1 VIVTL
6 SRQLG
11 SEGEEIAGRVA
22 AELGLALVDRAV
34 VHQAALAAK
43 IPEEMLQRL
52 AYEGQRTMAAE
63 ILENLRTPRPSGSS
77 ATSSPLLGVFAPAV
91 PLSAG
96 SLEDA
101 AQSVHTLI
109 RDIAGRGN
117 VLVLGQGGQS
127 LLHDRKD
134 ACHVLVV
141 APQETRVARVM
152 ARGGVSASTARRR
165 VRASDDARGN
175 YLLRYHNVRWLDAL
189 QYHLV
194 INTGQTPVDVAVGLI
209 ISAARALGAQA

>member
-1 VIVTL
+1 MIVTL
-6 SRQLG
+6 SRQMG
-11 SEGEEIAGRVA
+11 SEGDAIAGRVA
-22 AELGLALVDRAV
+22 AELGLALVDRAA
-34 VHQAALAAK
+34 VHQVALAAG

-63 ILENLRTPRPSGSS
+63 ILENLRAPRPSASS

-101 AQSVHTLI
+101 AQSVHALI

-127 LLHDRKD
+127 LLRSRKD

-141 APQETRVARVM
+141 VPPQVRVARVM
-152 ARGGVSASTARRR
+152 ARDGISLVAARRR

-175 YLLRYHNVRWLDAL
+175 YLLRYHNVRWLDSL

-194 INTGQTPVDVAVGLI
+194 INTGQTPVDVAVRLI
-209 ISAARALGAQA
+209 VTGAQALGVQA

>member
-11 SEGEEIAGRVA
+11 SEGDAIAGRVA

-34 VHQAALAAK
+34 VHQAALAAG

-63 ILENLRTPRPSGSS
+63 ILENLRAPRPSASS

-109 RDIAGRGN
+109 RDISGRGN

-127 LLHDRKD
+127 LMRGRED
-134 ACHVLVV
+134 AFHVLVV
-141 APQETRVARVM
+141 APPQVRVTRVM
-152 ARGGVSASTARRR
+152 ARDGISLAAARRQ
-165 VRASDDARGN
+165 VRASDDARGG
-175 YLLRYHNVRWLDAL
+175 YLLRYHNVRWLDSL

-194 INTGQTPVDVAVGLI
+194 INTGQTPVDVAVKLI
-209 ISAARALGAQA
+209 VTGAQALGVQA

>member
-1 VIVTL
+1 MIVTI

-11 SEGEEIAGRVA
+11 SDGDEIAGRVA
-22 AELGLALVDRAV
+22 AELGLTLVDRAV

-43 IPEEMLQRL
+43 IPAEMLQRL

-63 ILENLRTPRPSGSS
+63 ILENLRTPRPSSS
-77 ATSSPLLGVFAPAV
+77 NATSSPLLGVFAPAV

-101 AQSVHTLI
+101 AQSLHTLI
-109 RDIAGRGN
+109 REIASRGN
-117 VLVLGQGGQS
+117 VLLLGQGGQS
-127 LLHDRKD
+127 LLHDRTD

-141 APQETRVARVM
+141 APLDVRVKRVM
-152 ARGGVSASTARRR
+152 ARDGIGASAARRQ
-165 VRASDDARGN
+165 VRASDDARGA

-194 INTGQTPVDVAVGLI
+194 VNTGHTPADVAVKLI
-209 ISAARALGAQA
+209 VTAVQALQAQA